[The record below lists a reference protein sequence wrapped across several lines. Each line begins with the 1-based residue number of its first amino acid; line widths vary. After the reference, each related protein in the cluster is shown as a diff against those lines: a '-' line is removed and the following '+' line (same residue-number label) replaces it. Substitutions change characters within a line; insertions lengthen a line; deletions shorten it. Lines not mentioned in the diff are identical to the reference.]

1 MTKAIPTIIIPEL
14 KLLAATIPA
23 IGMASPITTA
33 IAFQELTFLPI
44 WVITDARRTISAILT
59 NSVG

>member
-1 MTKAIPTIIIPEL
+1 MIIPEL
-14 KLLAATIPA
+14 RLLAATIPA

-33 IAFQELTFLPI
+33 MAFQELIFFPI
-44 WVITDARRTISAILT
+44 WVITVAKRTINAILT